1 MVSNS
6 LLDVFGVWTLT
17 YLAHSTLL
25 LGAAW
30 LICRGFVQ
38 RSHVLRERLWK
49 LAAIGGLVTATLA
62 VIGGWGFS
70 VVAGAGTD
78 VTIADSTES
87 RSSAIETT
95 RLEPAVLSDVISA
108 EDADL
113 LREAEQVAALFDES
127 AEPDSSDIALVEL
140 PIVTRRTGKLARRVR
155 APEEADVLVGDESAS
170 KLEQGFVFD
179 STQSAASTAESSPAE
194 VEPVEDAQAAAVGG
208 PPLEGR
214 SGLPVLRSM
223 FSPVLPVIGCGA
235 VAWVVLGLLR
245 VLQREWALHRVLRRC
260 VSLGADTSSIGVR
273 HEAPVALQLM
283 TDLMSYKNSRWRR
296 TPRLVVSQD
305 VSEPMACGVW
315 SPTIILPAGCEQRLS
330 IDELRALLAHEF
342 AHLQRGD
349 VAWLWVGRV
358 LCSSFAFQPLN
369 FIARR
374 AWQAAAEVQCDD
386 WAVAHDVSAVSL
398 ASCLAQV
405 AEWTLDRRAA
415 SALAATGSRGSLTV
429 RIERLLADRTPDAW
443 STRWRS
449 RLSLLAAFSFGLF
462 FASIAPRLDESLW
475 ARDPVEEDLE
485 ERQQLWNEITSEISA
500 LQSDLERLPATEGE
514 DGQARIQ
521 DLKQRLAQ
529 LGAR

>member
-1 MVSNS
+1 MANSS

-25 LGAAW
+25 LGTAW
-30 LICRGFVQ
+30 LICRRLVR

-62 VIGGWGFS
+62 VMGGWGFS
-70 VVAGAGTD
+70 VVAGTEA
-78 VTIADSTES
+78 TIADSADL
-87 RSSAIETT
+87 RSSVIETMT
-95 RLEPAVLSDVISA
+95 LEPAVSSEAVSP

-113 LREAEQVAALFDES
+113 LREAEQVAALLDES
-127 AEPDSSDIALVEL
+127 TVSDSSDIALVES
-140 PIVTRRTGKLARRVR
+140 PIGSRRTGNLARRVGLPGQ
-155 APEEADVLVGDESAS
+155 AEVVIDAESGP
-170 KLEQGFVFD
+170 KLEHGFVFD
-179 STQSAASTAESSPAE
+179 STQSAASMVASSVAHP
-194 VEPVEDAQAAAVGG
+194 EPVEDAKAVAVGG
-208 PPLEGR
+208 LSFER
-214 SGLPVLRSM
+214 RAGLPVLRSM
-223 FSPVLPVIGCGA
+223 FSPVLPAIGCGA
-235 VAWVVLGLLR
+235 IAWIVLGLLR
-245 VLQREWALHRVLRRC
+245 VLQREWALYRVLRRC
-260 VSLGADTSSIGVR
+260 VSLGADAPNIGVQ
-273 HEAPVALQLM
+273 HDVPIALQLM
-283 TDLMSYKNSRWRR
+283 TGLMRYKKSRWQR
-296 TPRLVVSQD
+296 TPRLVVSPD

-330 IDELRALLAHEF
+330 TDELRALLAHEF

-349 VAWLWVGRV
+349 VFWLWIGRL

-369 FIARR
+369 FVARR

-429 RIERLLADRTPDAW
+429 RIERLLADRTPDVW

-449 RLSLLAAFSFGLF
+449 RLSLLTAFSFGLL

-475 ARDPVEEDLE
+475 AHSPTEEDLE
-485 ERQQLWNEITSEISA
+485 ERLQLWNEIASDIRAVESELSRLRELHPDAATSDQ
-500 LQSDLERLPATEGE
+500 LLKLKERVRQP
-514 DGQARIQ
+514 
-521 DLKQRLAQ
+521 
-529 LGAR
+529 